1 MKKLDKASLWLT
13 MDEDVRKFVKMI
25 DEGFGKP
32 KSVLVESVLVESVL
46 FKWERKDVD
55 VNKNNKSV
63 K

>member
-1 MKKLDKASLWLT
+1 

-25 DEGFGKP
+25 DEGFGRP
-32 KSVLVESVLVESVL
+32 KSVLVESVLVESVLVESVL